1 VKEEIER
8 LAKEYEKS
16 KSRKSGS
23 SFEEKLRRSR
33 SRRDHTLGRRSIEC
47 RNGSK
52 ERDNEIISVDIS
64 VRGQL
69 LARDRK
75 APRKSSEARK
85 KKIGIQEGDIRR

>member
-47 RNGSK
+47 GNGSK
-52 ERDNEIISVDIS
+52 ERDNEVISVDIS

-75 APRKSSEARK
+75 APKNHPKPERK
-85 KKIGIQEGDIRR
+85 K